1 MVSRKALNNNQR
13 SENVPETVDERRS
26 IAMRGNTNA
35 NKTGLYAGRSLLK
48 TWGSLNLDGRLPI
61 VKERNAWL
69 ERVIGDK
76 GGHENLSEL
85 QLTNC
90 ERLADLRLLLSR
102 ATRAVM
108 TALPST
114 SLINKRRKAFHPILL
129 ELFKMSESFGRQC
142 HLAGIKREP
151 RPVPSPA
158 EYLNSD
164 AFEQDRVSSN
174 DDKETEDDDTE

>member
-76 GGHENLSEL
+76 V
-85 QLTNC
+85 
-90 ERLADLRLLLSR
+90 
-102 ATRAVM
+102 VM
-108 TALPST
+108 R
-114 SLINKRRKAFHPILL
+114 I
-129 ELFKMSESFGRQC
+129 
-142 HLAGIKREP
+142 
-151 RPVPSPA
+151 
-158 EYLNSD
+158 
-164 AFEQDRVSSN
+164 
-174 DDKETEDDDTE
+174 